1 MFHDFVNSPLYAPAI
16 DFFLGS
22 ILFTRAKIDARHFRM
37 AGKTLILVLPLVV
50 LTDLLT
56 RNPASGNSVVIFLD
70 GIALSLTVVA
80 LIRKERIT
88 FEKVI

>member
-22 ILFTRAKIDARHFRM
+22 ILFTRAKLDARHFRM
-37 AGKTLILVLPLVV
+37 AGKTLILVLPLVI
-50 LTDLLT
+50 LTNLLT
-56 RNPASGNSVVIFLD
+56 RNTASGNLVILILD
-70 GIALSLTVVA
+70 GVALSLIVLA

-88 FEKVI
+88 LA